1 MDSDRAALASARPG
15 FAVAGNDESRL
26 DAALIRLVVGA
37 ATDGVG
43 HCEAEFS
50 NWGEHQG
57 ATGFVWFDRDLL
69 EFGKDFLV
77 RIGSATVF
85 DGRIMALEGRFPESS
100 PPTFVVRA
108 EDRLQDLR
116 MTRRTR
122 VFESVSDGDAM
133 SQLANDHGLQTS
145 VNLSGPTHGVLAQ
158 VNQSDLAFLRARAL
172 AADADVWLE
181 GKTLHAAARAS
192 RDDSQLELVHGARLR
207 RFSVAADL
215 AHQRT
220 AVVCGGWDV
229 ASKEAVAS
237 EATASAISSEAS
249 DGTSGPDVLQQA
261 LGERK
266 DTIAHTVPFD
276 DGAGRGLAEAHL
288 RALARRF
295 VRGRGVADADARIRV
310 GKRVTL
316 NGLGPLFAGKYDV
329 VEVSHRFDAAHGL
342 WTEFVVE
349 RPFIGRAGT

>member
-1 MDSDRAALASARPG
+1 MDADRTALASARPG
-15 FAVAGNDESRL
+15 FAVAGTDEPRL
-26 DAALIRLVVGA
+26 DSALIRLVVGDSIGGIA
-37 ATDGVG
+37 

-50 NWGEHQG
+50 NWGDHQG
-57 ATGFVWFDRDLL
+57 ATGFTWFDRATL

-85 DGRIMALEGRFPESS
+85 DGRITALEGRFPESA
-100 PPTFVVRA
+100 PPTIIVRA
-108 EDRLQDLR
+108 EDRFQDLR

-122 VFESVSDGDAM
+122 SFDRVSDSDVVNRIA
-133 SQLANDHGLQTS
+133 SDHGLQAQ
-145 VNLSGPTHGVLAQ
+145 VNLSGPTHTVLAQ
-158 VNQSDLAFLRARAL
+158 INQSDLAFLRERAL

-192 RDDSQLELVHGARLR
+192 RRDSQLELVHGARLKQ
-207 RFSVAADL
+207 FKVCADL

-229 ASKEAVAS
+229 SAKEAVAV
-237 EATASAISSEAS
+237 EAGAGAISTEVS
-249 DGTSGPDVLQQA
+249 DGISGPDLLQQA
-261 LGERK
+261 LGARK
-266 DTIAHTVPFD
+266 DTVAHAMPLD
-276 DGAGRGLAEAHL
+276 RGAGQALAEAHL

-295 VRGRGVADADARIRV
+295 LRGRGVADADARLHV

-316 NGLGPLFAGKYDV
+316 NGLGPLFSGKYDV

-342 WTEFVVE
+342 WTDFVVE
-349 RPFIGRAGT
+349 RPWLGRPS

>member
-15 FAVAGNDESRL
+15 FAVSGNDESRL
-26 DAALIRLVVGA
+26 DAALLRLVVGSA
-37 ATDGVG
+37 ADGVR

-57 ATGFVWFDRDLL
+57 STGFIWFDRDLL

-85 DGRIMALEGRFPESS
+85 DGRIMALEGRFPESA
-100 PPTFVVRA
+100 PPTVVVRA

-122 VFESVSDGDAM
+122 VFESVSDGDIVN
-133 SQLANDHGLQTS
+133 QLANDHGLQAD
-145 VNLSGPTHGVLAQ
+145 VNLSGPTHTVLVQ
-158 VNQSDLAFLRARAL
+158 VNQSDLAFLRSRAL

-181 GKTLHAAARAS
+181 GKTLHAASRAS
-192 RDDSQLELVHGARLR
+192 RDDSRLELVHGARLR
-207 RFSVAADL
+207 RFSVLADL

-237 EATASAISSEAS
+237 EATASAVSSETGE
-249 DGTSGPDVLQQA
+249 GTSGPDVLQQA

-266 DTIAHTVPFD
+266 DTIAHAVPFD
-276 DGAGRGLAEAHL
+276 DGDGRALAEAHL

-295 VRGRGVADADARIRV
+295 LRGRGVADADARLQV
-310 GKRVTL
+310 GKQVTL
-316 NGLGPLFAGKYDV
+316 SGLGPLFSGKYDV
-329 VEVSHRFDAAHGL
+329 VEVSHRFDAGHGL

-349 RPFIGRAGT
+349 RPWLGRA